1 MKTADFDYKL
11 PEKLI
16 AQSPSEPRDH
26 SRLMILDRINGGIK
40 HRNFYDITEYLDHGD
55 VLVFNDSKV
64 IPARMYGSTVDR
76 GSQVELLLLSQI
88 SSNVWKTLV
97 KPGRRMRKGAKFII
111 NGTNGKQ
118 LIGRILKEHLD
129 GSREVEFEAEL
140 NFEYFGSLPLPPY
153 IHETTAPADRYQTVY
168 AEKEGSIAAPTAG
181 LHFTK
186 KLLNRI
192 SEKGVLLEF
201 VTLHVGWDSFRPLK
215 TNNPLEH
222 KMHSEYWELTREV
235 CDRINLAKSEGR
247 RVISVGTT
255 AVRLLENAAR
265 ISLSSTLSP
274 GSGWADIFI
283 KPGYQFRVVDSL
295 ITNFHLPKSTLLML
309 TSALAGRDNILKAY
323 EEAVQNQYRFYS
335 FGDAMFIV

>member
-16 AQSPSEPRDH
+16 AQSPLEPRDH
-26 SRLMILDRINGGIK
+26 SRLMILDRINGRIK

-64 IPARMYGSTVDR
+64 IPARMYGSTVDS
-76 GSQVELLLLSQI
+76 GSRVELLLLSQI

-129 GSREVEFEAEL
+129 GSREVEFEGEL

-153 IHETTAPADRYQTVY
+153 IHETAVPGDRYQTVY

-222 KMHSEYWELTREV
+222 KMHSEYWELTREA